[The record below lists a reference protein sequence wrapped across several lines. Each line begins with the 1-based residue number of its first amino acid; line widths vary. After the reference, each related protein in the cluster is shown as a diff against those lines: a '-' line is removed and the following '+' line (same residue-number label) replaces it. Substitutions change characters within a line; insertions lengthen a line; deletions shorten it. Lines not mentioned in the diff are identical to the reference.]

1 MSGYSKDLS
10 RLVQAIFVTQIALL
24 WLWESGK
31 REALQWTDSPLGFST
46 GDGSVS
52 NVLPL
57 AREYNLSA
65 YDAAHLDVALPH
77 TFEALKRTEEM

>member
-10 RLVQAIFVTQIALL
+10 RLVQTIFVTQIALL
-24 WLWESGK
+24 WLGESGK
-31 REALQWTDSPLGFST
+31 REALQWTDTPLGFSI

-57 AREYNLSA
+57 AREFNLAA
-65 YDAAHLDVALPH
+65 YDAGYLDSAMPH
-77 TFEALKRTEEM
+77 TFEILKRTEEM